1 MGTTQPIRDI
11 SEIEEL
17 KNYYYYEK
25 PNLRNYALICL
36 GINSALRISDLCG
49 TSPIERWAEAS
60 WHQAFLSVR
69 VTLRWD
75 NVYDFME
82 NHFYKHIIV
91 IEQKTRKQAQIALN
105 KNARHALDIYKNS
118 ILQLK
123 PEDFLFPGKTPSS
136 HLSRSQAFRLI
147 KAAGQ
152 NLHFE
157 TSISCHSLRK
167 TFGYHAWKSG
177 AQPAIL
183 MNIYNH
189 SSFHITKRY
198 LGIDQDD
205 KDQIFLEVNL

>member
-36 GINSALRISDLCG
+36 GINSALRISDL
-49 TSPIERWAEAS
+49 
-60 WHQAFLSVR
+60 L
-69 VTLRWD
+69 TLRWD

>member
-36 GINSALRISDLCG
+36 GINSALRISDL
-49 TSPIERWAEAS
+49 
-60 WHQAFLSVR
+60 L
-69 VTLRWD
+69 TLRWD

-147 KAAGQ
+147 KEAGQ